1 MRVLSGI
8 QPSGKL
14 HIGNYFG
21 AMRQHL
27 ELQEQHEAL
36 YFIANYHALTTIHD
50 KARVAAYTHDVAL
63 DYLAL
68 GLDPAK
74 AMFFRQSDVPE
85 VTELAWI
92 LSTVTPMGL
101 LQRCVSYKD
110 KLDRGI
116 SADHGLFAYPV
127 LMAADILIYKS
138 DIVPVGKDQ
147 KQHVEVTQDIAQK
160 FNNTFGEILVV
171 PQERIMESTAVVP
184 GIDGGKMSK
193 SYDNTIEIF
202 ADEKRI
208 KQRVMA
214 IKTDSTPLEAPKDPT
229 KCNVLALLRLVASPE
244 ETAEWEA
251 KYRQGGVGY
260 GHTKK
265 RLVELLTEH
274 FRPFR
279 EKRKELEQNPD
290 YVEQVLQDGA
300 RRARALAQKTMA
312 EVRAAVGLTYDPR
325 TIGAGSGE

>member
-21 AMRQHL
+21 AMKQHL
-27 ELQEQHEAL
+27 ELQNGGDAL
-36 YFIANYHALTTIHD
+36 YFIANYHALTSLHD
-50 KARVAAYTHDVAL
+50 KDRVARNTHDVAL

-68 GLDPAK
+68 GLDPNK
-74 AMFFRQSDVPE
+74 AAFFRQSDVPE

-92 LSTVTPMGL
+92 LSTITPMGL

-110 KLDRGI
+110 KLDKGL

-138 DIVPVGKDQ
+138 QIVPVGKDQ
-147 KQHVEVTQDIAQK
+147 KQHIEVTQDIAQK
-160 FNNTFGEILVV
+160 FNNIFGEILVI
-171 PQERIMESTAVVP
+171 PQERTIESTAVVP
-184 GIDGGKMSK
+184 GIDGEKMSK

-208 KQRVMA
+208 KQRVMS

-229 KCNVLALLRLVASPE
+229 KCNVMALLRLVASPE
-244 ETAEWEA
+244 ETAEWEE
-251 KYRQGGVGY
+251 KYRKGGVGY

-265 RLVELLTEH
+265 RLVELLTEY
-274 FRPFR
+274 FRPYR
-279 EKRKELEQNPD
+279 EKRKELEKNPE
-290 YVEQVLQDGA
+290 YVEGVLQDGA
-300 RRARALAQKTMA
+300 RRARALAQETMK
-312 EVRAAVGLTYDPR
+312 EVRAAVGLTYDP
-325 TIGAGSGE
+325 AKLANAE

>member
-21 AMRQHL
+21 AMKQHL
-27 ELQEQHEAL
+27 ELQHEGEAL
-36 YFIANYHALTTIHD
+36 YFIANYHALTSIHD
-50 KARVAAYTHDVAL
+50 KNRVAGSTHDVAL

-74 AMFFRQSDVPE
+74 AIFFRQSDVPE

-92 LSTVTPMGL
+92 LSTITPMGL
-101 LQRCVSYKD
+101 LQRCVSYKE
-110 KLDRGI
+110 KIDRGL

-138 DIVPVGKDQ
+138 QLVPVGKDQ

-160 FNNTFGEILVV
+160 FNNTFGEILVI
-171 PQERIMESTAVVP
+171 PQERILESTAVVP
-184 GIDGGKMSK
+184 GIDGQKMSK

-208 KQRVMA
+208 KQRVMS
-214 IKTDSTPLEAPKDPT
+214 IVTDSTPLEAPKDPNAC
-229 KCNVLALLRLVASPE
+229 KVMALLRLVASPA
-244 ETAEWEA
+244 ETADWEDR
-251 KYRQGGVGY
+251 YRKGGVGY

-265 RLVELLTEH
+265 RLVELLTEY
-274 FRPFR
+274 FKPYR
-279 EKRKELEQNPD
+279 EKRKELEKNPD
-290 YVEQVLQDGA
+290 YVENVLQDGA
-300 RRARALAQKTMA
+300 RRARALAQKTME

-325 TIGAGSGE
+325 NLKAES

>member
-21 AMRQHL
+21 AMKQHL
-27 ELQEQHEAL
+27 ELQHEGEAL
-36 YFIANYHALTTIHD
+36 YFIANYHALTSIHD
-50 KARVAAYTHDVAL
+50 KNRVASSTHDVAL

-74 AMFFRQSDVPE
+74 AIFFRQSDVPE

-92 LSTVTPMGL
+92 LSTITPMGL
-101 LQRCVSYKD
+101 LQRCVSYKE
-110 KLDRGI
+110 KIDRGL

-138 DIVPVGKDQ
+138 QLVPVGKDQ

-160 FNNTFGEILVV
+160 FNNTFGEILVI
-171 PQERIMESTAVVP
+171 PQERILESTAIVP
-184 GIDGGKMSK
+184 GIDGQKMSK

-202 ADEKRI
+202 ADDKRI
-208 KQRVMA
+208 KQRVMS
-214 IKTDSTPLEAPKDPT
+214 IVTDSTPLEAPKDPAT
-229 KCNVLALLRLVASPE
+229 CKVLALLRLVAPP
-244 ETAEWEA
+244 AEIADWEDR
-251 KYRQGGVGY
+251 YRKGGVGY

-265 RLVELLTEH
+265 RLVELLTEY
-274 FRPFR
+274 FKPYR
-279 EKRKELEQNPD
+279 EKRMELEKDPG
-290 YVEQVLQDGA
+290 YVENVLQDGA
-300 RRARALAQKTMA
+300 RRARALAQKTME

-325 TIGAGSGE
+325 KLNSES

>member
-21 AMRQHL
+21 AMKQHL
-27 ELQEQHEAL
+27 ELQERGDAL
-36 YFIANYHALTTIHD
+36 YFIANYHALTSIHD
-50 KARVAAYTHDVAL
+50 KDRVARNTHDVAL

-68 GLDPAK
+68 GLDPKK
-74 AMFFRQSDVPE
+74 AIFFRQSDVPDVPE
-85 VTELAWI
+85 FAWI
-92 LSTVTPMGL
+92 LSTITPMGL

-110 KLDRGI
+110 KLDKGL

-138 DIVPVGKDQ
+138 EVVPVGKDQ

-160 FNNTFGEILVV
+160 FNNIFGEILVI
-171 PQERIMESTAVVP
+171 PKERTIESTAVVP
-184 GIDGGKMSK
+184 GIDGEKMSK

-208 KQRVMA
+208 KQRVMS
-214 IKTDSTPLEAPKDPT
+214 IKTDSTPLEDPKDPT
-229 KCNVLALLRLVASPE
+229 KCNVMALLRLVASPE
-244 ETAEWEA
+244 ETAEWEE
-251 KYRQGGVGY
+251 KYRKGGVGY

-265 RLVELLTEH
+265 RLVELLTEY
-274 FRPFR
+274 FRPYR
-279 EKRKELEQNPD
+279 EKRKELEANPD
-290 YVEQVLQDGA
+290 FVEDVLQDGA
-300 RRARALAQKTMA
+300 RRARVIARQTMDQ
-312 EVRAAVGLTYDPR
+312 VREAVGLSYNPKQLK
-325 TIGAGSGE
+325 AAE